1 MSASGGN
8 GANRNYQHCG
18 GLPGVGSGGNLNIY
32 GGGGSG
38 HEYWSGYPG
47 GGSFFGGAGATG
59 HPRGGHY
66 AYNHQYRAA
75 KGSGGSPGYHRSRRG
90 ARGMAGVV
98 CVWNFR

>member
-1 MSASGGN
+1 M
-8 GANRNYQHCG
+8 
-18 GLPGVGSGGNLNIY
+18 GSEMCIRDS

-38 HEYWSGYPG
+38 HEYHSGYPG

-75 KGSGGSPGYHRSRRG
+75 PGTGGSPGYHGQRRG
-90 ARGMAGVV
+90 ARGMAGIV